1 MPRSPC
7 VCVCA
12 FVHWRTHHT
21 AVEQPVC
28 LPTGMCRSRPFSRPS
43 ILGTP
48 TSQAEPP
55 SCENALDL
63 VEQRGSPVF
72 QTLLGRRPADP
83 QLGIR
88 YTPPRPTTLPPAG
101 HTIQGARA
109 HSLFRKLS
117 PRAPQGCGLRDLCFT
132 PRAEGGHRRTW
143 RPASLLWR
151 FIAER
156 ASGRFSRASANSRD
170 TIPPNSMSSLQ
181 PPHFQ
186 PSPGEPCCRPLQ
198 PQMAA
203 EPSAQERVTAKA
215 TPAEA
220 MACTKADSRVAA
232 ERDDLLGRTRQG
244 WVGLAV
250 GGVAASSRAGPW
262 APAVGV
268 GNRGT
273 VMGRQ
278 GCGGTGARV
287 PE

>member
-1 MPRSPC
+1 
-7 VCVCA
+7 
-12 FVHWRTHHT
+12 
-21 AVEQPVC
+21 
-28 LPTGMCRSRPFSRPS
+28 MCRSRPFSRPS

-48 TSQAEPP
+48 TSQADPP

-72 QTLLGRRPADP
+72 QTLLGRRRADP

-88 YTPPRPTTLPPAG
+88 YIPPTAHHPACSG
-101 HTIQGARA
+101 PYHSGGQGAQ
-109 HSLFRKLS
+109 LF

-132 PRAEGGHRRTW
+132 PRTEGGHRRTW

-186 PSPGEPCCRPLQ
+186 PSPGEPCWRPLQ

-232 ERDDLLGRTRQG
+232 ERDDLLGRTRHG